1 MRRPSPA
8 VFIATGA
15 LFVALSGTAYAATG
29 GTFILG
35 KPNTAKTVTSLTN
48 STGTALSLS
57 SKAGTPPLTVSNGV
71 QVPNLN
77 ASVVD
82 GFSADSF
89 VHGSGSAFVAWGGPF
104 TLDALTTSP
113 STATLVN
120 APPSDLIWLT
130 ADCDTNSSF
139 PGTQITLNNFSG
151 SPAEYSY
158 VDSSGTNGGTL
169 TNGTSAAV
177 SSYTINPDVSTIQ
190 VFAGSQIITFVVQTQ
205 INTNS
210 APDVC
215 SYSAQLTSN
224 Q

>member
-8 VFIATGA
+8 IVIATGA
-15 LFVALSGTAYAATG
+15 LFIALSGTAYAATG

-35 KPNTAKTVTSLTN
+35 KPNTAKSVTALTN
-48 STGTALSLS
+48 SAGTALSLS
-57 SKAGTPPLTVSNGV
+57 SKAGTPPLTVNSGV

-82 GFSADSF
+82 GYSAYSF
-89 VHGSGSAFVAWGGPF
+89 VHGSGTAFVVWGGPL

-113 STATLVN
+113 NTATLVD

-130 ADCDTNSSF
+130 ADCDTNNSI
-139 PGTQITLNNFSG
+139 PGAQITLYNYSG
-151 SPAEYSY
+151 SSAQYSY
-158 VDSSGTNGGTL
+158 LDSGGAGGGIL
-169 TNGTSAAV
+169 ANGTSGPA
-177 SSYTINPDVSTIQ
+177 SSYSLNPDVSTIQ
-190 VFAGSQIITFVVQTQ
+190 VFAGSQILTFTAQFQ

-215 SYSAQLTSN
+215 TYSAQLTSN